1 MKHSTKGLT
10 LIEVLII
17 IVMVGILLTLAF
29 QKIRSRGAVDVVG
42 TLKADIESVKTAE
55 AKFFGAHNAYGSR
68 AQLDSASVLTPAAGN
83 VLTIT
88 ATATGYT
95 ALATNAADPA
105 NPHTCSIEVTGG
117 EAGAAK
123 AKTNCN

>member
-1 MKHSTKGLT
+1 MRRNAKGLT

-17 IVMVGILLTLAF
+17 VVMIGILLTLLF
-29 QKIRSRGAVDVVG
+29 QKLKSRAGVDVVG
-42 TLKADIESVKTAE
+42 SLKADIEAVKDAE
-55 AKFFGAHNAYGSR
+55 GKYFAAHNAYGSR

-88 ATATGYT
+88 ATQTGYT
-95 ALATNAADPA
+95 ASATNASDPA
-105 NPHTCSIEVTGG
+105 HPKTCSIDMTGG

-123 AKTNCN
+123 AKTTCN